1 MDVSNTHISNPSD
14 ISNALIHLPEELQQN
29 LNTVETPEEKIK
41 IVNEYR
47 RNQIIDMVVRQTD
60 LSPEDAEYFL
70 IKTRGDM
77 ISAIRLAMNGE
88 TRETLTPE
96 KIKQAYTVRSNRVI
110 QAPSS
115 INQQIYHNLRTFM
128 DKSLYS

>member
-1 MDVSNTHISNPSD
+1 MDVSNTHISNHSD
-14 ISNALIHLPEELQQN
+14 ISNTFIHLPEELQHN
-29 LNTVETPEEKIK
+29 LNTVETSEEKIK

-47 RNQIIDMVVRQTD
+47 RKQIIDMVVRQTD

-77 ISAIRLAMNGE
+77 IPAIRLAMNGE

-96 KIKQAYTVRSNRVI
+96 KIKQAYIVRSNRVI

-115 INQQIYHNLRTFM
+115 INQQIYHNLRSFM
-128 DKSLYS
+128 GKSLL

>member
-1 MDVSNTHISNPSD
+1 MDVSNTHISNHSD
-14 ISNALIHLPEELQQN
+14 ISNVLTHLPEKLQHN
-29 LNTVETPEEKIK
+29 LNTVETSEEKIK

-47 RNQIIDMVVRQTD
+47 RKQIIDMVVRQTD

-77 ISAIRLAMNGE
+77 IPAIRLAMNGE

-96 KIKQAYTVRSNRVI
+96 KIKQAYIVRSNRVI

-115 INQQIYHNLRTFM
+115 INQQIYHNLRSFM
-128 DKSLYS
+128 GKSLL